1 MEELIAPLRRAVKTE
16 RIGPRPQLGYNMAMR
31 YEHKTEPL
39 LPFRR
44 FVVRLLLHV
53 SAGLGV
59 IAGSLGLGILG
70 YHHFARL
77 PWLDALLNAS
87 MILGGMGPVDP
98 VRTAGGKV
106 FASCYAL
113 FSGVIFLV
121 VVGIMIAPAAHR
133 VLHRLHFESGKR
145 AAGS

>member
-1 MEELIAPLRRAVKTE
+1 
-16 RIGPRPQLGYNMAMR
+16 MR

-39 LPFRR
+39 LPARR
-44 FVVRLLLHV
+44 FAARLLGHV
-53 SAGLGV
+53 GVGLGI
-59 IAGSLGLGILG
+59 IAGSLGMGVLG
-70 YHHFARL
+70 YHHFEHL

-98 VRTAGGKV
+98 VRTTGGKA
-106 FASCYAL
+106 FASFYAL

-133 VLHRLHFESGKR
+133 VLHRLHLEGR
-145 AAGS
+145 RTG